1 VTPLTAFNLTLLRC
15 AARNFSD
22 VHDVALHTIIE
33 LDDGFCH
40 CSPAFLQS
48 LDFKSIAALE
58 KIAAYAQFL
67 ARARSAPLFERG

>member
-1 VTPLTAFNLTLLRC
+1 MTPLTAFNLTLLRC

-22 VHDVALHTIIE
+22 VHDVALHAIIE

-58 KIAAYAQFL
+58 KNRSIRAISG
-67 ARARSAPLFERG
+67 ARPLSAFV